1 MQTNLQGRLRN
12 TDLPKSHG
20 LLPVI
25 EAVVNSIHSL
35 EEKGNLK
42 TDGKITLKIERKPKS
57 NLYDNDIYLNEIIG
71 FIIEDNGIGF
81 NDNNLA
87 SFNEFDSEYKLAKG
101 CRGVGRLLWLKA
113 FERIEINSGF
123 QASESSYRRR
133 KFSFDSKNGISIPQE
148 IAISGED
155 IKTTVH
161 LQEFNKKYQANSPKT
176 IDSIARTILEHCLWY
191 FVRPQGFP
199 KIIIKDDDSGAS
211 LIDLTELYDSFMY
224 ESAKN
229 ESIKIKEFDFE
240 LTHIKFRASLGKKHI
255 ISLCAASRLVKE
267 EDIGGKI
274 PGLFGKISD
283 SLGEFTYSCYVSSSY
298 LDDRVRPERTSFN
311 LTEQNVDDHLS
322 DSELSLNEI
331 IDQVIDRTKDYLKVY
346 LQQNIEKGKNR
357 VDTFISE
364 KAPRYRPIIQ
374 HISEI
379 DLAIDPAISDKDLD
393 IHLHKQLAAVERDML
408 RQGHEIMANFDND
421 FDDYQKRLQEYLRTA
436 EEIKK
441 SDLANYVSHR
451 RVIIDLL
458 AKATKRTDTGCY
470 AREDL
475 IHNLIMPMQ
484 KDSNEV
490 LQDSCN
496 LWLIDERLAFHNY
509 LSSDKTLNSLPITGD
524 STAKSPDLC
533 ALNVYDNPI
542 LVSEKQSLPLASITV
557 IEIKRPM
564 RNDAKAGEDKDPIEQ
579 ALGYLGRIREG
590 GVRTADGRPI
600 PESKEIPGYCYVV
613 ADLTPTVINRCKLL
627 GMTVTSDH
635 MGYFHFNPNFKAYI
649 EVISYDKLVNA
660 AKERNRAFFDK
671 LGLPST

>member
-12 TDLPKSHG
+12 TDLPKNHG

-25 EAVVNSIHSL
+25 EAIVNSIHSL
-35 EEKGNLK
+35 EENGNLSS
-42 TDGKITLKIERKPKS
+42 DGQIILKIERKPKS
-57 NLYDNDIYLNEIIG
+57 KLYDNDSYQNEIIG

-81 NDNNLA
+81 NDKNIA
-87 SFNEFDSEYKLAKG
+87 SFNELDSEYKLANV

-113 FERIEINSGF
+113 FDRVEISSSF
-123 QASESSYRRR
+123 QASDNTFKKR
-133 KFSFDSKNGISIPQE
+133 KFSFDSKNGTSIPQE

-155 IKTTVH
+155 IKTTVY
-161 LQEFNKKYQANSPKT
+161 LQAFNRKYQANAPKT
-176 IDSIARTILEHCLWY
+176 IEHIARTILEHCLWY

-199 KIIIKDDDSGAS
+199 KIIVKDDDGGVSP
-211 LIDLTELYDSFMY
+211 IDLNGLYDSFMH

-229 ESIKIKEFDFE
+229 EPIKIKEYDFE
-240 LTHIKFRASLGKKHI
+240 LTHIKFRASLGKKHT

-267 EDIGGKI
+267 DDISGKI
-274 PGLFGKISD
+274 PGLFGKIND
-283 SLGEFTYSCYVSSSY
+283 SQGEFTYSCYVSSSY

-311 LTEQNVDDHLS
+311 LTEQNIGDYLS
-322 DSELSLNEI
+322 DSELSLSEI
-331 IDQVIDRTKDYLKVY
+331 KDQVIDRTKEYLKSY
-346 LQQNIEKGKNR
+346 IQNNIEEGKSR
-357 VDTFISE
+357 LDKFISE
-364 KAPRYRPIIQ
+364 KAPRYRPIIPR
-374 HISEI
+374 ISEKE
-379 DLAIDPAISDKDLD
+379 LAIDPAISDKELEL
-393 IHLHKQLAAVERDML
+393 HLHKQLAAVERDMIQ
-408 RQGHEIMANFDND
+408 QGHEIMANFDND
-421 FDDYQKRLQEYLRTA
+421 FDDYQRRLQEYLRTA
-436 EEIKK
+436 EDIKK

-458 AKATKRTDTGCY
+458 AKAIQRTETGGY

-509 LSSDKTLNSLPITGD
+509 LSSNKTLNSLPITGD
-524 STAKSPDLC
+524 STTKAPDLC
-533 ALNVYDNPI
+533 VLNVYDNPI
-542 LVSEKQSLPLASITV
+542 LFSEKQSLPLVSITV
-557 IEIKRPM
+557 VEIKRPM

-579 ALGYLGRIREG
+579 ALSYLGRIREG

-627 GMTVTSDH
+627 SLTVTSDH
-635 MGYFHFNPNFKAYI
+635 MSYFGFNPNFKAYI

-671 LGLPST
+671 LGLPSN

>member
-25 EAVVNSIHSL
+25 EAIVNSIHSL
-35 EEKGNLK
+35 EERGNLA
-42 TDGKITLKIERKPKS
+42 TDGQIILKIERKPKS
-57 NLYDNDIYLNEIIG
+57 NLYDNDTYLNEIIG

-113 FERIEINSGF
+113 FDRVEISSGF
-123 QASESSYRRR
+123 QASESSFKKR
-133 KFSFDSKNGISIPQE
+133 KFSFDSKNGTSIPQE
-148 IAISGED
+148 IAISGEN

-161 LQEFNKKYQANSPKT
+161 LQAFNKKYQANAPKT
-176 IDSIARTILEHCLWY
+176 IDPIARTILEHCLWY

-199 KIIIKDDDSGAS
+199 EIIVQDDQGDNSP
-211 LIDLTELYDSFMY
+211 INLTELYDSYMH
-224 ESAKN
+224 ESAYT
-229 ESIKIKEFDFE
+229 ESIKIKDYDFE
-240 LTHIKFRASLGKKHI
+240 LTHIKFRASSRKQHTL
-255 ISLCAASRLVKE
+255 SLCASGLLVKE
-267 EDIGGKI
+267 ENISGKI
-274 PGLFGKISD
+274 PGLFGKIRD
-283 SLGEFTYSCYVSSSY
+283 SAGEFLYGCYISSSY
-298 LDDRVRPERTSFN
+298 LDERVRPERTIFSID
-311 LTEQNVDDHLS
+311 EDVDDLFS
-322 DSELSLNEI
+322 NTELSFKEI
-331 IDQVIDRTKDYLKVY
+331 REYVLENSKVY
-346 LQQNIEKGKNR
+346 LINYLEQNINAGKNR
-357 VDTFISE
+357 LDTFLSE
-364 KAPRYRPIIQ
+364 KAPRYRPIISR
-374 HISEI
+374 ISEKE
-379 DLAIDPAISDKDLD
+379 LAIDPAISDINLEL
-393 IHLHKQLAAVERDML
+393 HLHKQLAAVEREML
-408 RQGHEIMANFDND
+408 KQGHDVMASFDGN

-436 EEIKK
+436 EDIKK

-458 AKATKRTDTGCY
+458 AKAIQITETGGY

-524 STAKSPDLC
+524 CTTKAPDLC

-542 LVSEKQSLPLASITV
+542 LFSEKQSLPLASITIV
-557 IEIKRPM
+557 EIKRPM

-627 GMTVTSDH
+627 SLTVTSDH
-635 MGYFHFNPNFKAYI
+635 MSYFGFNPNFKAYI

-671 LGLPST
+671 LGLPSI